1 MFAATPA
8 LVIMQSLLSDRAGNT
23 LNRCCCCA
31 GDKAILE
38 KAGSIIKELRK
49 VQEALG
55 GGYLSAFPR
64 EHFDRLR
71 ALQQVWAPFYV
82 VGLQVDCK
90 AASKTE

>member
-1 MFAATPA
+1 MER
-8 LVIMQSLLSDRAGNT
+8 LLINSAGSILT
-23 LNRCCCCA
+23 RCCGA
-31 GDKAILE
+31 GDKAVLE
-38 KAGSIIKELRK
+38 KAESIIKELRK

-82 VGLQVDCK
+82 VSQQVD
-90 AASKTE
+90 AQQWPDDQAFSR